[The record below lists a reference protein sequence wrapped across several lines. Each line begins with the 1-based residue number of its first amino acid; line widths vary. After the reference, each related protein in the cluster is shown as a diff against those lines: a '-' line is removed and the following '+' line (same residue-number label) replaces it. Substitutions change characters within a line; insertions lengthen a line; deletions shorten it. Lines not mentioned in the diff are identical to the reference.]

1 MASLKDPQRMTEN
14 LRTRAD
20 ELHTQVVD
28 GEADLATIVRL
39 ADELGGAADRVATTF
54 DKVNEAL
61 EQQGEEGEG
70 GEARPSREL
79 AAALTPASAGEQD
92 SESGEARSSERIY
105 RRAREADIEI
115 PGQAGMSRDEPS

>member
-1 MASLKDPQRMTEN
+1 LKDPQRMTEN

-61 EQQGEEGEG
+61 EQQGEEGEE
-70 GEARPSREL
+70 GEAPPSREL
-79 AAALTPASAGEQD
+79 AAALTPGSGGEQG
-92 SESGEARSSERIY
+92 SESEEATSSGRIY
-105 RRAREADIEI
+105 RRAREADIQI